1 VLGESRRVKHAG
13 RTFGYEPLRGTIPL
27 LHRTDLMSDE
37 HPTEKLGATEGDS
50 DGIEGYEAPEPG
62 GWE

>member
-1 VLGESRRVKHAG
+1 
-13 RTFGYEPLRGTIPL
+13 
-27 LHRTDLMSDE
+27 MSDE

-62 GWE
+62 GWEGYPLDELAIRDERR